1 MQGKF
6 AELGS
11 SSFNRACNPVC
22 LKSTA
27 KYTWSLSSELTC
39 DASFFCFRTA
49 LVPLA
54 DTFKRKVR
62 ALLPGETVN
71 AVPLL
76 APAATG
82 KTRVITNFFS
92 PFA

>member
-11 SSFNRACNPVC
+11 SSFTRACNPLC

-54 DTFKRKVR
+54 DTFRRKLR
-62 ALLPGETVN
+62 ALLTGETVN

-82 KTRVITNFFS
+82 NTRVITDLFTS
-92 PFA
+92 FA